1 LASFISDAD
10 RSQPMVLPAMVEDYI
25 GADCAVRVID
35 ALVASLDMHTPG
47 FERTRPAATG
57 RPGFEPGPAASG

>member
-1 LASFISDAD
+1 
-10 RSQPMVLPAMVEDYI
+10 MVLPAMVEDYI